1 MYSAYLRLNEQQ
13 VNEEHDKVIFNVFVG
28 KPLAPGALRQS
39 HTLALGPVIGTT
51 VGAVEVRDRIGA
63 LDANRHRVT
72 SIDLSGCPRV
82 KIAAPLSRYQRR

>member
-1 MYSAYLRLNEQQ
+1 MYNAYLGLNEHQ

-28 KPLAPGALRQS
+28 KPLAPRALRQS

-51 VGAVEVRDRIGA
+51 VGAVQVRDRIGA

-72 SIDLSGCPRV
+72 SMDLSECSRV
-82 KIAAPLSRYQRR
+82 QIAALLSQC